1 MNRFEYQVV
10 QMAAGGRIGQF
21 NERIAMMVA
30 EGWDPIIMCGDA
42 TLSIMLRRP
51 VAAAQA
57 AAPAPQTPA
66 Q

>member
-1 MNRFEYQVV
+1 VNRFEYQVV
-10 QMAAGGRIGQF
+10 QMAQGGRIGQF

-30 EGWDPIIMCGDA
+30 EGWDPIIMCGDG

-51 VAAAQA
+51 VAAQA
-57 AAPAPQTPA
+57 AAPAPPAPA